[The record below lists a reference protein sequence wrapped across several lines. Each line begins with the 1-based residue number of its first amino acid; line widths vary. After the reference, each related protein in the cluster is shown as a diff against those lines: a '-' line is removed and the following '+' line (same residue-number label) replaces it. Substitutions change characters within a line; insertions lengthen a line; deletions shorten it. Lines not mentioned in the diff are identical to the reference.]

1 MSNISITLCN
11 LSIVLMGL
19 SLIIYPI
26 ILVRFYRYIEGENK
40 NVKDK
45 R

>member
-1 MSNISITLCN
+1 MSNLSMTLCN

-19 SLIIYPI
+19 SLILYQI
-26 ILVRFYRYIEGENK
+26 ILFRFYRYIEGDNK

>member
-1 MSNISITLCN
+1 MSNLSIALCN

-19 SLIIYPI
+19 SLIIYTI
-26 ILVRFYRYIEGENK
+26 ILFRFYRYIEGDNK
-40 NVKDK
+40 NVKNK